1 MKEINIKEY
10 ENLRER
16 GTMLVG
22 RIIPYD
28 SSQPVIYFTVDP
40 TQQNFCSTAILDTLL
55 QTHENLHGQFDVI
68 RHWTTPEIVTVKY
81 REL

>member
-1 MKEINIKEY
+1 MFTLNRSIGIEEQVSFMKEINIKEY

-28 SSQPVIYFTVDP
+28 SKP
-40 TQQNFCSTAILDTLL
+40 TCDLFHS
-55 QTHENLHGQFDVI
+55 
-68 RHWTTPEIVTVKY
+68 
-81 REL
+81 